1 MLAEFVHFN
10 NQFPV
15 VSLNYFNKNAYVERL
30 IVGAI
35 SILYTSVNKSG
46 EVEQVFNNH
55 LFDTCAKPSKGKVAQ
70 RLSVSPTSS
79 SATDHKIELGT
90 CYSRSELLYMKD

>member
-1 MLAEFVHFN
+1 MLAEFVHIN

-35 SILYTSVNKSG
+35 SILYTLVNKSG

-55 LFDTCAKPSKGKVAQ
+55 LFDTCANRSKGKVA
-70 RLSVSPTSS
+70 S
-79 SATDHKIELGT
+79 
-90 CYSRSELLYMKD
+90 